1 MKRCV
6 MVERILGIDLGI
18 SSLGWAVV
26 EYDKDNDENNKIID
40 CGVRLFTA
48 AETPKEKESPNKA
61 RREARGLRRVIKRR
75 RVRMNKIKRL
85 CQKYHLI
92 KEIDL
97 HKDAGM
103 FHSSSNRVDVWKLRH
118 DALYR
123 LLNGGELARV
133 LIHIAKHRGYKFLG
147 DDESDEESGKVKK
160 AGAALKDKFHAA
172 HCQSVGEW
180 LWKERGL
187 QGKKRNKSGDYE
199 ISIPRDFLVEEIHR
213 IFETQRKFGSYFA
226 PFELQQAYTDIA
238 FYVKPMQSIEHMV
251 GKCIYFPEEPRAP
264 KASPTA
270 EQFVALGKFYATVI
284 IDKEHK
290 EQ

>member
-1 MKRCV
+1 

-48 AETPKEKESPNKA
+48 AETPKEKESPNKV

-97 HKDAGM
+97 HEDAGM

-133 LIHIAKHRGYKFLG
+133 LIHIAKHRGYKF
-147 DDESDEESGKVKK
+147 
-160 AGAALKDKFHAA
+160 
-172 HCQSVGEW
+172 
-180 LWKERGL
+180 
-187 QGKKRNKSGDYE
+187 
-199 ISIPRDFLVEEIHR
+199 
-213 IFETQRKFGSYFA
+213 
-226 PFELQQAYTDIA
+226 
-238 FYVKPMQSIEHMV
+238 
-251 GKCIYFPEEPRAP
+251 
-264 KASPTA
+264 
-270 EQFVALGKFYATVI
+270 
-284 IDKEHK
+284 
-290 EQ
+290 